1 MPTDLIFSKV
11 AGLIAANAN
20 VDPDKIT
27 MDSNFADLGMDSLDG
42 LELINDL
49 EDAFKVSIPNEE
61 VLKIKS
67 VRQAVESLQRVV
79 VAVAQ

>member
-11 AGLIAANAN
+11 AELIAANAN

-27 MDSNFADLGMDSLDG
+27 MDSIFADLGMDSLDG